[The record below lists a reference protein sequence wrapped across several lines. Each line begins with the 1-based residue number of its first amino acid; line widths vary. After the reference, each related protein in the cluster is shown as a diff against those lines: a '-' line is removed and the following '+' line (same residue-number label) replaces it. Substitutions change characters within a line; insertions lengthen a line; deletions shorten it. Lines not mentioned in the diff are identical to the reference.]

1 MLSVWK
7 AWLSN
12 NMFEHPFSRLEPEF
26 LILGLGTDFSME
38 AAESRRNGLFYR
50 RSRRRERGGPLELRT
65 EMEMVSPGTI
75 SPKAPE
81 SHFASM
87 KIFMPRM
94 PSVFVLFSVG
104 KFPFP
109 LALNMA
115 MRIVMLSFWEPI
127 PNMFECS
134 LLGLEPG
141 LFFLVSGTKFSREA
155 YFRSRNGLFSM
166 FSRTGEGGWPWELRT
181 EMEMFSMATMS
192 PEVPEF
198 HFASMRIFRPL
209 IPSVAVVYSS
219 GKLPFPLALTMATG
233 IIMLSFW
240 EAFPKRLECSLSQ
253 FEPGFLVLRSVTEF
267 PRVTSERRNEL
278 FFRRGGEGG
287 P

>member
-1 MLSVWK
+1 MFISVYERLLAMAMLSVWK

-12 NMFEHPFSRLEPEF
+12 NMFEYPFSRLEPGF
-26 LILGLGTDFSME
+26 LIPGLGTDFSME

-50 RSRRRERGGPLELRT
+50 RSRRRERGGPWELRT

-81 SHFASM
+81 FHFASM

-141 LFFLVSGTKFSREA
+141 LFFSYRGRNSPGKLISEA
-155 YFRSRNGLFSM
+155 EIASF
-166 FSRTGEGGWPWELRT
+166 PC
-181 EMEMFSMATMS
+181 S
-192 PEVPEF
+192 PEQ
-198 HFASMRIFRPL
+198 
-209 IPSVAVVYSS
+209 
-219 GKLPFPLALTMATG
+219 GKG
-233 IIMLSFW
+233 D
-240 EAFPKRLECSLSQ
+240 
-253 FEPGFLVLRSVTEF
+253 G
-267 PRVTSERRNEL
+267 
-278 FFRRGGEGG
+278 RGNCGRKW
-287 P
+287 